1 MPETIRDR
9 LRRIL
14 NGDPARRF
22 AATDWAA
29 RPPEAITLPVDTAAR
44 PIGPAAPSRTEQR
57 TGSSVESARPTS
69 IEKPASQPAAV
80 TQPMSRVKLSSDAT
94 VPTRPIDP
102 MPPEIH
108 QTPTALRSIK
118 HDSVG
123 DAAEAQ
129 AFIENLRQKMASLAE
144 DFAMGRIN
152 RLHFE
157 SVYAHYR
164 EQRQMVES
172 QLMSM
177 SSSAWRRAV
186 AEGETASLLKRSTA
200 KVLSYAL
207 YTAERRVLLASNGN
221 FKIDPAMIVP
231 MISAYRSVTAEAYG
245 AGIHNSE
252 IDGGHW
258 LTFVPGRFTTFIV
271 RFTLQPAREQ
281 LTMLEDLLRDF
292 ETANANTLRHGEIGE
307 TQLAAEQFLNLWALG
322 RSA

>member
-1 MPETIRDR
+1 MPIE
-9 LRRIL
+9 
-14 NGDPARRF
+14 
-22 AATDWAA
+22 
-29 RPPEAITLPVDTAAR
+29 TAAR
-44 PIGPAAPSRTEQR
+44 PIRPTASNRPEQR
-57 TGSSVESARPTS
+57 TGSGVEPARPTS
-69 IEKPASQPAAV
+69 IEKPAPQPAAV
-80 TQPMSRVKLSSDAT
+80 TQPMPGVKSSIDAT
-94 VPTRPIDP
+94 GPTRPIDST
-102 MPPEIH
+102 PPEID
-108 QTPTALRSIK
+108 QTPAALRPIK

-129 AFIENLRQKMASLAE
+129 AFIENLRQKMASIAE
-144 DFAMGRIN
+144 DFAVGRIN
-152 RLHFE
+152 REHFE

-172 QLMSM
+172 LLMSM

-207 YTAERRVLLASNGN
+207 YTAEHRVLLASNGN
-221 FKIDPAMIVP
+221 FKIDPALVVRML
-231 MISAYRSVTAEAYG
+231 STYRSVTAEAYG

-292 ETANANTLRHGEIGE
+292 ETANASTLQHGEIGE
-307 TQLAAEQFLNLWALG
+307 TQLAAEQFLNLWSLG